1 MKQQSRRRINNMI
14 IIIILFVLVFS
25 IITFIRYNLDIRQAY
40 DRLNGYQIDS
50 INTEFGQMSYID
62 EGTGEAVL
70 ISHGIFGGYDQA
82 YVSLNNIMGEEY
94 RKIAPSRF
102 GYPGSDIPSA
112 PTPRNQAKAFI
123 ELLDER
129 DVEKVFIITTSAG
142 GASGIKM
149 AIDYPERVKGL
160 VLLSSGMPTTQ
171 KSREE
176 ISGMTGPPAPLV
188 NDFPMWFVIKHFSF
202 TMNIMMASDVP
213 DSFYETMLPVKPRKA
228 GIKND
233 ESITN
238 LDMTINYDDYP
249 VEKVNLPILLVHAKD
264 DPLAKFD
271 EVEKFINRLQPQT
284 AIFESGGHLITGHE
298 EEVSKAIKSFIE
310 EVCLMSH
317 NSIN

>member
-1 MKQQSRRRINNMI
+1 MI
-14 IIIILFVLVFS
+14 IVIAMIMLIG
-25 IITFIRYNLDIRQAY
+25 IKITSIRYNSDIRQAY
-40 DRLNGYQIDS
+40 GRLNSYQINS

-62 EGTGEAVL
+62 EGTGEDVL
-70 ISHGIFGGYDQA
+70 ISHGIFGGYDQG
-82 YVSLNNIMGEEY
+82 YVSLNNILGEEH

-102 GYPGSDIPSA
+102 GYPGSDIPAA
-112 PTPRNQAKAFI
+112 PTPENQAKAFI
-123 ELLDER
+123 ELLDKI

-149 AIDYPERVKGL
+149 AIDFPERVMGL
-160 VLLSSGMPTTQ
+160 VLLSSDMPAVQ

-188 NDFPMWFVIKHFSF
+188 NDFPMWFVINYFGF
-202 TMNIMMASDVP
+202 AMDMMMASDVP
-213 DSFYETMLPVKPRKA
+213 DNFYETMLPVKPRKM

-249 VEKVNLPILLVHAKD
+249 VEKLNLPILLVHAKD

-271 EVEKFINRLQPQT
+271 KVEKFIKRVHPRT
-284 AIFESGGHLITGHE
+284 AIFVNGGHLIIGHE
-298 EEVSKAIKSFIE
+298 EEVSKEIKSFIE
-310 EVCLMSH
+310 EVSEMPSKKEEL
-317 NSIN
+317 IEK